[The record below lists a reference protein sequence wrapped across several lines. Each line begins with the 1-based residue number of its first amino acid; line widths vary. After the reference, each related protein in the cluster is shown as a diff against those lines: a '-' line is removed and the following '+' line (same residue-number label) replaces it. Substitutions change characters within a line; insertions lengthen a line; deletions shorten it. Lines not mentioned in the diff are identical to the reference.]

1 MGRCTRVT
9 TALLSLTFL
18 TLGGCQNVDAG
29 FYDADEMRRARR
41 ATTRGGGGAGGGG
54 PLSHQPIA

>member
-29 FYDADEMRRARR
+29 FYDADEIQVDNSRHDIEFFSFI
-41 ATTRGGGGAGGGG
+41 TVS